1 MAEKQSKPKAIKPTH
16 NQQLRQLMAENIMLK
31 QRLIAADKEQ
41 RSLDY
46 WKAIVRVV
54 IIEIR
59 GLEKD
64 KMTEGTTVNDLIDHI
79 ATNIVKELTER
90 EKAMKVGESFN
101 EKKQEDDKAE

>member
-1 MAEKQSKPKAIKPTH
+1 MEGKTIKMKAMKPTH
-16 NQQLRQLMAENIMLK
+16 GQQLRQLMAENIMLK

-46 WKAIVRVV
+46 WKTIVKVV

-90 EKAMKVGESFN
+90 EKAMLAGKKFN
-101 EKKQEDDKAE
+101 EEKKDDKAE